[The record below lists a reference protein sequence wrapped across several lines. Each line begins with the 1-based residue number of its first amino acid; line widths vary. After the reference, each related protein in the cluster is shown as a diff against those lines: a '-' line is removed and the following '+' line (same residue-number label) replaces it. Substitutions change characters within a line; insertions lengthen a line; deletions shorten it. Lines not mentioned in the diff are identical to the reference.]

1 MSDSIVEDSP
11 GARSPWKAR
20 TPSAPIWL
28 VSCLVHLG
36 LLWALSTMPT
46 ARGVGGS
53 ADAGGLMIEG
63 RFLGRS
69 VGELG
74 DDDLS
79 SDGPG
84 AAPSGTE
91 FQLVSATPANAELLE
106 GVEEESSPKESVESV
121 ADSGVLPSNTRS
133 KSRTRDTTVIES
145 DEREVRH
152 RDQTRPNRHAE
163 IGTGRSIGTTGR
175 GRASGEGAGSGK
187 GGGTTFFD
195 VAGRGTKFVYVI
207 DRSDS
212 MQYKRRLNAA
222 RSELLASL
230 EELAETNFV
239 QVIFYN
245 DDVVSLSSSERPALL
260 RNTTA
265 QQRKIAQFA
274 AGIQPDGGTD
284 HLRALQI
291 ALQLAPDAIFL
302 LTDADE
308 PKLHAADLDRLLRAN
323 RRRVPI
329 HAIELGIGPLLESDN
344 FLMRVARQNLGTYR
358 YWNVEDLSK
367 NAANDNG
374 RSGERR

>member
-11 GARSPWKAR
+11 GARSPWKAG
-20 TPSAPIWL
+20 TPSARIWL

-53 ADAGGLMIEG
+53 SDAGGLTIEG
-63 RFLGRS
+63 RFLGTS
-69 VGELG
+69 VGEWG
-74 DDDLS
+74 DGGPDA
-79 SDGPG
+79 DGPD
-84 AAPSGTE
+84 AAPSGAE
-91 FQLVSATPANAELLE
+91 FRLVSATPANSEPFE
-106 GVEEESSPKESVESV
+106 GVEEESSPEESV
-121 ADSGVLPSNTRS
+121 DSAEDSEATQPNRRS
-133 KSRTRDTTVIES
+133 ISPTQDSTVIDPDVRAARRGERTRPS
-145 DEREVRH
+145 RE
-152 RDQTRPNRHAE
+152 AE
-163 IGTGRSIGTTGR
+163 IGIDRSGRSPGR
-175 GRASGEGAGSGK
+175 GHAAGGGAGSGK

-212 MQYKRRLNAA
+212 MQHKRRLNAA

-230 EELAETNFV
+230 AELAETNFV

-245 DDVVSLSSSERPALL
+245 DDVVSLSSSERPTLL
-260 RNTTA
+260 RNTTV

-308 PKLHAADLDRLLRAN
+308 PKLHAADLDRLSRAN

-344 FLMRVARQNLGTYR
+344 FLMRLARQNQGTYR
-358 YWNVEDLSK
+358 YWNVEDLS
-367 NAANDNG
+367 
-374 RSGERR
+374 RP